1 MKLPLLK
8 LPPPLGLS
16 PPAGN
21 SSGTAAPG
29 LESRAISV
37 GFAANGGKAS
47 ARAAAHV
54 QQPASSGGLVAALAN
69 ATAVANHASHT
80 LAVSKSG
87 AGNMAHVGTTVADTT
102 AEAYADHLS
111 SATADS
117 GSRSMGRGGDST
129 SAGTTTR
136 SVATDGSSS
145 VVAGTAVSSAGGQ
158 GGTAHVI
165 SESTGTAQQH
175 GHTRTRADS
184 ITVGVDSSAA
194 TGTAKSTASSQQ
206 HGRAVS
212 HSLMESFS
220 LFGSKTDANSL
231 ATARGSSAGLA
242 ASRDKAVGIG
252 LWSAQAAT
260 NTSTEVVSA
269 KLGLAVV
276 TSVVRSITAQGRLA
290 CADAIRRAA
299 AELSTGPQLNIN
311 DVTLHLGGKVPQQC
325 LTSYKDLAVTALR
338 RIKAEQQAADPVTE
352 AGSQAQD
359 FERLRG
365 SVLAGMGPGLQAAAG
380 KVQDALNALK
390 AG

>member
-1 MKLPLLK
+1 MR
-8 LPPPLGLS
+8 LS
-16 PPAGN
+16 SSPAGN
-21 SSGTAAPG
+21 SSGTAAPGG

-54 QQPASSGGLVAALAN
+54 QQLASSGGLVVALAN

-165 SESTGTAQQH
+165 SDSTGAAQQH

-311 DVTLHLGGKVPQQC
+311 DVTLHLGSKAVPQQC

-338 RIKAEQQAADPVTE
+338 RIKAEQQAADPLTE

-365 SVLAGMGPGLQAAAG
+365 SVLAGMGPGLQAAVG